1 VPVEEISNS
10 SLLADESGQ
19 ARGIPPEEISESALV
34 DDPDGEGPAVVTEAY
49 APQDGAGHGQWLPE
63 LPKATP
69 PPDLAKMPQPSVIV
83 DDRAHDEVA
92 AQAEQDAQAYQAA
105 LGGGS
110 IPAPPR
116 QFDALVARGRVLLRQ
131 ARSALLASAVDRPGG
146 RPPWLLP
153 AVTLAGLFVGVGL
166 VAVIFSVAGHS
177 AADAQATPQAPG
189 TASAAATTGSTAPP
203 APAAAA
209 VTPCFTAGPAQVVAA
224 SALVGAGVEVRP
236 FGDGVALGFASDEHA
251 ATALRLDPGSL
262 SATAT
267 AAARSTDTIRR
278 VRPIATP
285 KDALGIVVD
294 SDRKNDK
301 LHARRTLPFDP
312 PLQVGST
319 DSDVVWAHVGGPAAG
334 KLWSIDGADGI
345 DAVRAA
351 SEGAPGDTTTV
362 LSFRKGTSIFVGTA
376 TGYRALA
383 PKGELTRFDG
393 LGPTIGSPAVA
404 INEGVVMVAWADRPS
419 ADAPWRL
426 RFAHGKAGDA
436 AEPATFTPPAGG
448 PGSHVMSPSLTAV
461 PGGRF
466 LLVWTEGPTSKQRV
480 RGITLSASGEPAGRP
495 LEISNE
501 AVNSGQG
508 QAAVIAVPGA
518 KGVVAFLQA
527 HDDGFQ
533 IAATPIVCGG

>member
-1 VPVEEISNS
+1 
-10 SLLADESGQ
+10 
-19 ARGIPPEEISESALV
+19 
-34 DDPDGEGPAVVTEAY
+34 
-49 APQDGAGHGQWLPE
+49 
-63 LPKATP
+63 
-69 PPDLAKMPQPSVIV
+69 
-83 DDRAHDEVA
+83 
-92 AQAEQDAQAYQAA
+92 
-105 LGGGS
+105 
-110 IPAPPR
+110 
-116 QFDALVARGRVLLRQ
+116 
-131 ARSALLASAVDRPGG
+131 
-146 RPPWLLP
+146 
-153 AVTLAGLFVGVGL
+153 LFVGVGF
-166 VAVIFSVAGHS
+166 VAIVFSFAGHS
-177 AADAQATPQAPG
+177 AAETQPAPQASG
-189 TASAAATTGSTAPP
+189 AAAAAANGSAASP

-209 VTPCFTAGPAQVVAA
+209 VTPCFTAGSAQVVAA

-267 AAARSTDTIRR
+267 ATARSSDTIRR

-285 KDALGIVVD
+285 KDALAIVVD

-301 LHARRTLPFDP
+301 VHARRTLPFDP
-312 PLQVGST
+312 PLQAGST
-319 DSDVVWAHVGGPAAG
+319 DTDVVWAHVGGQPAG
-334 KLWSIDGADGI
+334 KLWSLDGADGI

-362 LSFRKGTSIFVGTA
+362 LSFRKGASIFVGTA

-404 INEGVVMVAWADRPS
+404 INEGIVMVAWADRPS
-419 ADAPWRL
+419 PDAPWRL
-426 RFAHGKAGDA
+426 RFAHGKAGEA
-436 AEPATFTPPAGG
+436 AEPATFTPPPGG
-448 PGSHVMSPSLTAV
+448 PGGHVMSPSLTAV

-480 RGITLSASGEPAGRP
+480 RAITLSSSGEPAGKP

-518 KGVVAFLQA
+518 KGIVAFLQA

-533 IAATPIVCGG
+533 IAATPIVCGS